1 MEEKVNVLIAL
12 FEGRAFTAKALD
24 EIAAALGAIYRG
36 AAMTDTLLWFTRID
50 CVVFVAFFA
59 VSYQREYVVHV
70 ALKIHASH
78 EVLQVCR
85 YVP

>member
-1 MEEKVNVLIAL
+1 MEEKINVLIAL
-12 FEGRAFTAKALD
+12 FEGRAFTTKALD

-50 CVVFVAFFA
+50 CVAFFA

-85 YVP
+85 YVK